1 MAVRVPL
8 SEFKP
13 LWIPSIPGRGRRAL
27 TFYCPAC
34 GNHRWVIFLLRPY
47 NGEIADTS
55 VPERL
60 YREVSGS
67 TFDNLTFRDHLECG
81 HERIYLTAGD
91 FVVG

>member
-8 SEFKP
+8 EEFSPKW
-13 LWIPSIPGRGRRAL
+13 LAIIPGRERRCIEF
-27 TFYCPAC
+27 TCPAC
-34 GNHRWVIFLLRPY
+34 GNHRWVVFFLRTY